1 MQNIEIR
8 NQYIGKIQKQ
18 INKLIHSVQ
27 LLNNLNNVI
36 TSQYGGSND
45 LQTVNTDSSNAAES
59 LAKAKALETQVNV
72 KHQDVDVTRVS
83 NAADKSMDDL
93 NATISILTSFVE
105 ELKEKLRSAADPKEK
120 DELNK
125 KIEEL
130 NNEIV
135 NLKKKLE
142 EKEKELED
150 IKKKTEQFEKTLTEY
165 NEILERLRK
174 ELPEVRNSNIENYN
188 RSIEQ
193 LKDKL
198 SNPDKLIAN
207 LNNQPEK
214 IRPKLKSKFEEIF
227 TSDIKTKMTQ
237 LVKDADKLRL
247 TQGPLVNGIQIGIKP
262 HTPKNEAEET
272 AINELVTA
280 ANTKLT
286 DFTNT
291 NKDLI
296 NKINNF
302 ITEYNRALT
311 AMNVQ
316 SLTETLKDN
325 FRTFN
330 KYFNITEQDVKK

>member
-18 INKLIHSVQ
+18 INKLIHSVN

-45 LQTVNTDSSNAAES
+45 AQLNADES

-72 KHQDVDVTRVS
+72 THEDVAVTRIS
-83 NAADKSMDDL
+83 KPADKAMDDL

-105 ELKEKLRSAADPKEK
+105 ELKDKLAKAADPKEK

-125 KIEEL
+125 QIEQL

-142 EKEKELED
+142 EKEKELGD
-150 IKKKTEQFEKTLTEY
+150 IKSKTEEFEKLLKEY

-174 ELPEVRNSNIENYN
+174 QLPEVKNTNITSYN
-188 RSIEQ
+188 KSIEE

-207 LNNQPEK
+207 LNIQPEK
-214 IRPKLKSKFEEIF
+214 IRPKLKSKFKEIF

-237 LVKDADKLRL
+237 LVTDADKLRL
-247 TQGPLVNGIQIGIKP
+247 TQGPLVNGNQIGIEP
-262 HTPKNEAEET
+262 YTSKNQEEEK
-272 AINELVTA
+272 AINDLVITA
-280 ANTKLT
+280 NNKLKE
-286 DFTNT
+286 FTNT
-291 NKDLI
+291 NKDLLD
-296 NKINNF
+296 KIDYF
-302 ITEYNRALT
+302 IEEYNRAGT
-311 AMNVQ
+311 AMKTQ
-316 SLTETLKDN
+316 STTENLQKQFN
-325 FRTFN
+325 TFN
-330 KYFNITEQDVKK
+330 TYFNITEQDVKK